1 MSENQGRSNVSTKSA
16 WIDIS
21 YPLSEDMLYW
31 PQDPVPPDIKSIS
44 HASEE
49 GIITMSQMT
58 INTHHGTHIDAPRH
72 FYPDGRCIDEMPL
85 DAVMGP
91 VRVVEIRDTE
101 LIKPDELVV
110 HDIRPDERILFKTVN
125 SSYYKLG
132 KFVEDFVHLSIEAAH
147 FLKDKKVSVVGIDY
161 LAIGSFRDRPRLLEV
176 HRILLGS
183 GIWIIE
189 ALDLSAVKAGQY
201 EIIWLPIKV
210 KQGDAGQARAILRP
224 LK

>member
-1 MSENQGRSNVSTKSA
+1 MAENKGRSMGSTKSA

-189 ALDLSAVKAGQY
+189 ALDLSAVKA
-201 EIIWLPIKV
+201 
-210 KQGDAGQARAILRP
+210 AGNGAIRSNASGSLLRFFRNSVSMP
-224 LK
+224 T